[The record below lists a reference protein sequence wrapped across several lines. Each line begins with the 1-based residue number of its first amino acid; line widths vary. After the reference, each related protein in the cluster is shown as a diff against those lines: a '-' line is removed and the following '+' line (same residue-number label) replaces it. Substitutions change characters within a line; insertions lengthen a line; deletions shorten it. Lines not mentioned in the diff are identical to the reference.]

1 MVQLYDADEGAL
13 LGEISEEQFE
23 FLSDE
28 LEEESL
34 ADRDY
39 YISTDTVDMLEEDG
53 ADAELIRTLREA
65 LAGRDGMDVRWK
77 RD

>member
-1 MVQLYDADEGAL
+1 MVRLYDAEHGAL
-13 LGEISEEQFE
+13 VGEISEEQFE
-23 FLSDE
+23 FLADQ

-53 ADAELIRTLREA
+53 GDPEMIRVLREA
-65 LAGRDGMDVRWK
+65 LAGRDGMDVRWE
-77 RD
+77 RE

>member
-1 MVQLYDADEGAL
+1 MFQLFDAEGGAL
-13 LGEISEEQFE
+13 VGEVTDEQFQ
-23 FLSDE
+23 FLSDQ

-65 LAGRDGMDVRWK
+65 LAGRDGMDVRWE
-77 RD
+77 RG